1 MRTIWGWGTGRRRV
15 SMAVR
20 GVLFVLA
27 GMLWA
32 GRVEAQGFLSVITE
46 GITKVIRAV
55 DLEVQRIQTKT
66 IVLQEAQKEAENAMS
81 ALRLGEIR
89 DWVKQQKD
97 LYGEY
102 FHELGEVKNVLSAYH
117 QVSGMI
123 QRQEQILGAY
133 ERGLAL
139 FRQDRHFSAA
149 ELDQIT
155 AVFAGIL
162 TQSANN
168 LALLTKVLQSFS
180 LQATDQERMA
190 MIDDAAA
197 AMDRNYRDIQVYTN
211 ENELM
216 SLQRA
221 YDENDYL
228 TLKNLYGL

>member
-1 MRTIWGWGTGRRRV
+1 MRTMRTVIV
-15 SMAVR
+15 LI
-20 GVLFVLA
+20 GVLST
-27 GMLWA
+27 

-46 GITKVIRAV
+46 GISKVIRAV

-81 ALRLGEIR
+81 AMRLGEIR
-89 DWVKQQKD
+89 GWVEQQKD

-123 QRQEQILGAY
+123 QRQEQILAAY
-133 ERGLAL
+133 QRGLAL

-155 AVFAGIL
+155 LVFEGIL

-168 LALLTKVLQSFS
+168 LARLTSVIQSFT

-190 MIDDAAA
+190 MIDEAAT

-211 ENELM
+211 QNELI